1 MSVSELHI
9 VIIGNGISGIS
20 AARQIRKLSN
30 HKITIISA
38 ESEYFFSRTALMYV
52 YMGHMKFEHTQP
64 YEAWFWKK
72 NKLDLLKAYV
82 QSVNTEKKELYLE
95 SGKVLQYDKLIIA
108 TGSIPNKF
116 GWPGENLKAVQGL
129 YSKQDLESMEEYSKG
144 LKRAVIVGGGL
155 IGLEMAEMFLS
166 RNIQVTFLVRE
177 TDYWR
182 VVLPKEEASM
192 ISRHMRSHHIDLRL
206 KTELKEILPDKTGR
220 AAMVITSKGEKIPC
234 QFVGLTTGVRPNV
247 AFLKD
252 VPDCNLEIHKGILVN
267 NFLETTAPDVYAIGD
282 CAQLMNPMPQRRDI
296 EAVWY
301 TGRMMGETVAYSVCG
316 KRTAYKPRLWFNSAK
331 FLDIEYQVYG
341 HVPAN
346 FPEELD
352 SLYWEH
358 TSGIKSVR
366 IVFDKD
372 STAVVGFNLMGIRYR
387 QEVCEQWILHKTP
400 LDAVLRSLG
409 LANFDPEFYEEYESD
424 IIHQYNRDFDGN
436 ISLKQKRGLSGV
448 LQFLKRKEKTS

>member
-1 MSVSELHI
+1 MSVPELHI

-20 AARQIRKLSN
+20 AARQIRKLSK
-30 HKITIISA
+30 HRITIISA
-38 ESEYFFSRTALMYV
+38 ESDYFFSRTALMYV

-64 YEAWFWKK
+64 YEDWFWKK
-72 NKLDLLKAYV
+72 NKLDLLRAYV
-82 QSVNTEKKELYLE
+82 QSVNTEKKELFLD

-108 TGSIPNKF
+108 TGSVPNKF
-116 GWPGENLKAVQGL
+116 GWPGETLKAVQGL
-129 YSKQDLESMEEYSKG
+129 YSKQDLESMEKYSKG

-166 RNIQVTFLVRE
+166 RNIPVTFLVRE

-182 VVLPKEEASM
+182 VVFPKEEAAM
-192 ISRHMRSHHIDLRL
+192 ISRHIRSHHIDLRL

-220 AAMVITSKGEKIPC
+220 AAKVVTTAGEEIPC
-234 QFVGLTTGVRPNV
+234 QFVGLTSGVRPNI

-252 VPDCNLEIHKGILVN
+252 VLDCNIDIHKGVLVN
-267 NFLETTAPDVYAIGD
+267 DYLETTAPDVYAIGD
-282 CAQLMNPMPQRRDI
+282 CAQLMNPMPNRRDI

-316 KRTAYKPRLWFNSAK
+316 KRTAYNPGLWFNSAK

-341 HVPAN
+341 YVPAN

-358 TSGIKSVR
+358 SSGNKSVR
-366 IVFDKD
+366 IVFDKT
-372 STAVVGFNLMGIRYR
+372 SLAVVGFNLMGIRYR
-387 QEVCEQWILHKTP
+387 QEVCEQWILNKIP
-400 LDAVLRSLG
+400 LHSVLQSLG
-409 LANFDPEFYEEYESD
+409 LANFDPEFFEEYESD
-424 IIHQYNRDFDGN
+424 IIDQYNRDFDDK
-436 ISLKQKRGLSGV
+436 IVLKHKRGLSGV
-448 LQFLKRKEKTS
+448 LHFLKRKEKTS